1 MMTESDI
8 LPFSISEL
16 PDGPWLVFSPHPDDE
31 TFGMGGTLLL
41 AKEQGIDVFL
51 ITVTNGRM
59 GGHADDDQIQV
70 IETRKDEL
78 ENASQLLG
86 IKQLYFLDVNDR
98 EVTVDDDVIQK
109 IQDIIYQLSPAT
121 IFFPS
126 ILEPHPDHRATAQL
140 AACSVTEKMKS
151 IAFYG
156 YDISVQSPVNTLID
170 ISVVH
175 TRKVQ
180 VMQMYQSQL
189 GQNNYIDVI
198 NALNKSRTYTL
209 EAKID
214 YAEGFFHYKNF
225 VSMPLAQ
232 QIYKQFEKFWL

>member
-1 MMTESDI
+1 MITESDI
-8 LPFSISEL
+8 LPFSTAEL
-16 PDGPWLVFSPHPDDE
+16 PEGPWLVFSPHPDDE
-31 TFGMGGTLLL
+31 TFGMGGTFLL
-41 AKEQGIDVFL
+41 AKEQGIDVSL
-51 ITVTNGRM
+51 ITVTNGQM
-59 GGHADDDQIQV
+59 GGHVDDDQAQV
-70 IETRKDEL
+70 IATRKDEL
-78 ENASQLLG
+78 KNASQLLG
-86 IKQLYFLDVNDR
+86 INQLYFLDLNDR
-98 EVTVDDDVIQK
+98 EVIVDDDVIQK
-109 IQDIIYQLSPAT
+109 IQDIIYQASPAA

-151 IAFYG
+151 IDFYG

-170 ISVVH
+170 ISAVH
-175 TRKVQ
+175 TQKVQ
-180 VMQMYQSQL
+180 VMQIYQSQL

-209 EAKID
+209 EARIE

-225 VSMPLAQ
+225 SRLPLAE